1 MCCERCLISEN
12 EYLIFHLKYLSLCQI
27 SQHYIMNLLNFV
39 SQYPDESS
47 CKAKWKEY
55 RDQQG
60 VVCPHCGGTEHYWK
74 RDKDNYECKRCGKR
88 QSLRAN
94 TVMHGSQLP
103 FRYWFIAIHLLTST
117 KKSFS
122 ALELQRQLGH
132 KYYEP
137 IWSMLHKLRQIMGKR
152 DEGYALSGVIE
163 LDEGFFST
171 EIDDEEKTKPLKR
184 GRGSQKKSKVLVM
197 AESKP
202 VKGKTTKT
210 GKPRQVGH
218 LKMVVIND
226 LKANTITPLVEK
238 NVSKESQIDSDDSTS
253 YVKLKDIVKEHR
265 PRVIPKTE
273 VGKILPWVHIAI
285 SNAKRMLLDIYHD
298 IKPEYLQN
306 YLNEFCYKFNRR
318 YFGESLF
325 DRLMVASVVAKNEF
339 RRNIR

>member
-1 MCCERCLISEN
+1 M
-12 EYLIFHLKYLSLCQI
+12 KA
-27 SQHYIMNLLNFV
+27 MNLLNFV
-39 SQYPDESS
+39 SQYPDEES
-47 CKAKWKEY
+47 CKAKFKEL
-55 RDQQG
+55 RDKHG
-60 VVCPHCGGTEHYWK
+60 VVCSRCGGTEHYWK
-74 RDKDNYECKRCGKR
+74 RDKESYECKNCGRR

-103 FRYWFIAIHLLTST
+103 FRYWFIVIHLLTST

-132 KYYEP
+132 KYYEL
-137 IWSMLHKLRQIMGKR
+137 IWNMLHKLRAIMGKR
-152 DEGYALSGVIE
+152 EEQYSLSGVIE

-171 EIDDEEKTKPLKR
+171 EVDEDERDKPLKR

-202 VKGKTTKT
+202 VEDKTTKT

-226 LKANTITPLVEK
+226 LKAKAITPLVEVR
-238 NVSKESQIDSDDSTS
+238 VSETSTIDSDDSTS

-273 VGKILPWVHIAI
+273 IGKILLWVHIAI

-298 IKPEYLQN
+298 IKLEYRQN

-318 YFGESLF
+318 YFGENLF
-325 DRLMVASVVAKNEF
+325 DRLMIASVSYKNHF
-339 RRNIR
+339 RCKTR